1 MKDINSQV
9 MDLKR
14 PKILVRAARFGLD
27 DYMRERHL
35 KRCLKKENLPSP
47 GQALI
52 ALLDIE
58 KQLNSDRATKSG
70 GYQVAKH
77 IDVLVAIMA
86 EAQLFRAA
94 HRSVYQ
100 PISSGRAALRSAT

>member
-1 MKDINSQV
+1 MKDIISQV
-9 MDLKR
+9 MSLKR
-14 PKILVRAARFGLD
+14 PEILVRAARFGVD
-27 DYMRERHL
+27 DYRRDRHL
-35 KRCLKKENLPSP
+35 PRCLKKENLPSP

-70 GYQVAKH
+70 GYQATRH

-94 HRSVYQ
+94 YRQS
-100 PISSGRAALRSAT
+100 